1 MNKYAVTA
9 LLALGL
15 IGSAQADNA
24 VIDSLR
30 VSAADQ
36 TSAPWINMPRDEA
49 KPLRLN
55 SDDVENDIKHTEQRL
70 QVELAATLAE
80 TAAKALPT
88 N

>member
-9 LLALGL
+9 FLALGL

-36 TSAPWINMPRDEA
+36 TSAPWINMPHDEA
-49 KPLRLN
+49 KPLRLT
-55 SDDVENDIKHTEQRL
+55 SDDVDSDIKETEQRL
-70 QVELAATLAE
+70 QVELAATLAK